1 MTKIYLA
8 TILTIVSASSAYA
21 ETDWTPKL
29 TLLQDSCSTSFHIM
43 DDLQKKYQNSIVK
56 KSEAKK
62 KNKYDVGND
71 IVTTYQLKDATAF
84 GLPIEK
90 FQQLANDS
98 YFSSIEFSIFFKDSS
113 FLKLRPSFYYKANSS
128 KGEYFLM
135 ADNLGKGG
143 HRDADSDINIEFENT
158 ATGYDVSDESGGGM
172 SCNTILKF
180 DKSNNSLSCSVT
192 CD

>member
-8 TILTIVSASSAYA
+8 AMLTILSASSAYA

-56 KSEAKK
+56 KSTTK
-62 KNKYDVGND
+62 KNDEYGGSY
-71 IVTTYQLKDATAF
+71 ITTAYQLNDAIAF
-84 GLPIEK
+84 DLPITK
-90 FQQLANDS
+90 FQQVTHDS
-98 YFSSIEFSIFFKDSS
+98 HFGFIDFSIFFKDSS
-113 FLKLRPSFYYKANSS
+113 FLKLRPSFYYKASS
-128 KGEYFLM
+128 SNGEYFLM
-135 ADNLGKGG
+135 SDNLGKGG

-158 ATGYDVSDESGGGM
+158 ATGYNVSDESGGGM
-172 SCNTILKF
+172 SCNTVLKF